1 MSLAA
6 LLEQQRT
13 NRFALYD
20 PMRGM
25 DPFHRSRSQRR
36 FVRAPNQIGKTIA
49 SAWETWAH
57 ALGQHPHRT
66 VPGPGSVG
74 WFLMRDL
81 DGLYATWSEKMHE
94 VAPMWALAPDCGYVR
109 GRGFMFRSR
118 RMIVLSN
125 GSIIEPKSGT
135 QAPDALESGT
145 VDWLGIDEPPKPGHF
160 DAALQRVAVRQ
171 APVWMTF
178 TPVNA
183 ELSWL
188 RLRVEGN
195 PAEDIPPREDW
206 ETFRPTLTVEDC
218 TTVSG
223 RVIRSAES
231 IAKQIASM
239 SPWTEAQRRSGEWEG
254 QTEGRRFVDF
264 REDHV
269 LDDAGIL
276 RSYDRIRVGIDH
288 GEGPGKQVVHVVG
301 VVDGGPYVVLAEW
314 TSTGTATP
322 AEVASALAGLLH
334 DLGFSPHHVERVFGD
349 INSAGLVGGGR
360 RYNDFL
366 EEALARVYGSRTS
379 PIRIETPKKNPGSVE
394 AGEAAMSFAM
404 REGRWLVHR
413 SCRSH
418 LKSMRN
424 YRGPKD
430 PDLKDAVDAARY
442 AVHDLL
448 LAPRATHRPA
458 IRTR

>member
-6 LLEQQRT
+6 LIAQQRT
-13 NRFALYD
+13 NPWALYD
-20 PMRGM
+20 PMKGM
-25 DPFHRSRSQRR
+25 DAFHRSQHPRR

-49 SAWETWAH
+49 SSWEAWAH
-57 ALGQHPHRT
+57 ALGQHPHRR

-81 DGLYATWSEKMHE
+81 DGLYSTWSEKMRE
-94 VAPMWALAPDCGYVR
+94 VAPMYALAPDCGYVR
-109 GRGFMFRSR
+109 GRGFMFRGR

-135 QAPDALESGT
+135 QGPDALESGT
-145 VDWLGIDEPPKPGHF
+145 VDWLGVDEPPKPGHF
-160 DAALQRVAVRQ
+160 DAALQRIAVKQ
-171 APVWMTF
+171 GPVWMTF

-188 RLRVEGN
+188 RHHVEGD
-195 PAEDIPPREDW
+195 PLTGAPPREDW
-206 ETFRPTLTVEDC
+206 ATFRPTLSVRDC

-223 RVIRSAES
+223 RVIRSEAS
-231 IAKQIASM
+231 IAAQVAKM
-239 SPWTEAQRRSGEWEG
+239 TPWSEAQRRYGEWEG

-264 REDHV
+264 HEAHV
-269 LDDAGIL
+269 ADDAGIL
-276 RSYDRIRVGIDH
+276 LSFDRIRVGIDH
-288 GEGPGKQVVHVVG
+288 GEGPGKQVVIVIG
-301 VVDGGPYVVLAEW
+301 VVDGGPYVVLREW

-322 AEVASALAGLLH
+322 ADVAAALAGLLH
-334 DLGFSPHHVERVFGD
+334 DLGLSPHHVERVFGD

-366 EEALARVYGSRTS
+366 EDAIAKVYGSRGS
-379 PIRIETPKKNPGSVE
+379 PLRIETPRKNPGSVE

-413 SCRSH
+413 SCRAH
-418 LKSMRN
+418 LRSLRN

-430 PDLKDAVDAARY
+430 QDLKDAVDAARY

-448 LAPRATHRPA
+448 LAVRSSVRAP
-458 IRTR
+458 IVTR